1 MALQE
6 KYKELIAA
14 AASQGITNLKMEEQ
28 GNVLHISGNAP
39 TGAAKDAL
47 WEVYGKIDP
56 NFSSGDLVLDIDA
69 GAGLVE
75 GAQLKVTT
83 TASNL
88 NIRKEASTDGEV
100 VGKAKHGEIVTFVRK
115 ENDQWWVVKTK
126 DGEEGYS
133 FSTYLTPIG

>member
-1 MALQE
+1 MILQE
-6 KYKELIAA
+6 KYKELIDAA
-14 AASQGITNLKMEEQ
+14 TAQGITNLQMAEQ
-28 GNVLHISGNAP
+28 DNVLHISGNAP

-69 GAGLVE
+69 GADLVQ

-83 TASNL
+83 NSSNL
-88 NIRKEASTDGEV
+88 NIRKEASLEGEV

-115 ENDQWWVVKTK
+115 ENDQWWVIKTV
-126 DGEEGYS
+126 DGEEGFC
-133 FSTYLTPIG
+133 FSNYLTPIG

>member
-1 MALQE
+1 MLLQD
-6 KYKELIAA
+6 KYKELIDVAGA
-14 AASQGITNLKMEEQ
+14 QGITNLKIAEQ
-28 GNVLHISGNAP
+28 DNVLHISGDAP
-39 TGAAKDAL
+39 TGAAKNAL

-69 GAGLVE
+69 GADLVE

-83 TASNL
+83 TSSNL
-88 NIRKEASTDGEV
+88 NIRKEATTDGDI

-115 ENDQWWVVKTK
+115 ENDQWWLVKTK

-133 FSTYLTPIG
+133 FSTYLSPIG